1 MRTFITIG
9 ASALLWLTGA
19 LAAEKTLALKDLP
32 PAVQKTVQ
40 EQLKG
45 GEIKTISKET
55 EGGVTQYEVES
66 MLNGKHRDFN
76 IDIKGNLVVMEEET
90 AIDSIPA
97 AAKEA
102 IIKKV
107 GTGKLNLVEVVTQ
120 AGQTSYEAG
129 YTSKAGKKAEVAVNP
144 DGTAKK

>member
-1 MRTFITIG
+1 MRTFISIG
-9 ASALLWLTGA
+9 ALALLWLTGA
-19 LAAEKTLALKDLP
+19 FAEKTLALKDLP

-45 GEIKTISKET
+45 GEIKTISKEK

-97 AAKEA
+97 VAKEA

-120 AGQTSYEAG
+120 GGQTSYEAG

>member
-9 ASALLWLTGA
+9 VSALLWLTGA
-19 LAAEKTLALKDLP
+19 FAEKTLALKDLP

-45 GEIKTISKET
+45 GEIKTISKEK

-76 IDIKGNLVVMEEET
+76 IDIKGNLVVVEEET
-90 AIDSIPA
+90 SIDSIPA

-107 GTGKLNLVEVVTQ
+107 RDGKAQ
-120 AGQTSYEAG
+120 PGRGGDAGQ
-129 YTSKAGKKAEVAVNP
+129 P
-144 DGTAKK
+144 DLLRSRLHQQGR

>member
-9 ASALLWLTGA
+9 ASALLWLTDA

-120 AGQTSYEAG
+120 GGQTSYEAG

>member
-1 MRTFITIG
+1 MRMLITIG
-9 ASALLWLTGA
+9 VSALLWLTCA
-19 LAAEKTLALKDLP
+19 FAEKTLALKDLP

-45 GEIKTISKET
+45 GEIKTISKEK
-55 EGGVTQYEVES
+55 EGGVMQYEVES

-76 IDIKGNLVVMEEET
+76 IDAKGNLVVVEEET
-90 AIDSIPA
+90 SIDSIPA
-97 AAKEA
+97 AAREA

-107 GTGKLNLVEVVTQ
+107 GTGKLNMVEVVTQ
-120 AGQTSYEAG
+120 GGQTSYEAG
-129 YTSKAGKKAEVAVNP
+129 FTSKAGKKAEVAVNP